1 VTQYVK
7 VTGYLEIED
16 DEAATNGYGQID
28 GLTAEADAEHI
39 GPAGRTRLSDLEDI
53 TISEDDR

>member
-1 VTQYVK
+1 MTQYVK

-16 DEAATNGYGQID
+16 DEATYDGSGTIV
-28 GLTAEADAEHI
+28 GLTDAADWDHI
-39 GPAGRTRLSDLEDI
+39 GPEGRTRLSDLEDV